1 MTIEDSLEKIELE
14 KDKIDFSKIES
25 QDNPPQT
32 ELIKEAHKC
41 LGEYLTDG
49 LFRIS
54 VEENLNSFLYNLGPF
69 MLKII
74 PSGQNKQAQ
83 YQRQE
88 CSTVN
93 KLDKDLLLACLK
105 SVGKGFLLKT
115 DLGNTN
121 GTELEKGFYKYIPEF
136 NHFQEIYCKS
146 FGTYNLSVHPLVFVM
161 GMKPENRPLITVVI
175 RDAIVSKK
183 IKVPKSVEDYDR
195 KKLLISL
202 APSLEQVVN
211 VAEKYNVTN
220 IKEILEDFNRVV
232 QSYKDT
238 W

>member
-1 MTIEDSLEKIELE
+1 MTIEDSLGKIELD
-14 KDKIDFSKIES
+14 KDKIDLSKIES

-49 LFRIS
+49 IFRIS
-54 VEENLNSFLYNLGPF
+54 AEENLNSFLYNLGPF
-69 MLKII
+69 MFKII
-74 PSGQNKQAQ
+74 PKGQINNPQ

-88 CSTVN
+88 GSMIN
-93 KLDKDLLLACLK
+93 SLDKDLLLVCLK

-121 GTELEKGFYKYIPEF
+121 GTELEKNFYKYIPEF

-161 GMKPENRPLITVVI
+161 GMKPENRPLIAVVI
-175 RDAIVSKK
+175 RDAISSKK
-183 IKVPKSVEDYDR
+183 IKIPKSTEDHDR

-211 VAEKYNVTN
+211 VAEKYNVAN

-232 QSYKDT
+232 QSYKDS